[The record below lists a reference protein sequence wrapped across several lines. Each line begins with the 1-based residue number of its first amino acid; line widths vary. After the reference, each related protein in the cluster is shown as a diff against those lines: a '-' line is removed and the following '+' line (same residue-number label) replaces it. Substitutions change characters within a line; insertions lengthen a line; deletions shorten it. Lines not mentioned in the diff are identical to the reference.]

1 MVFLNILVGLDA
13 SASAKRALGHAVELA
28 RAGNAKLTLITV
40 APPVSSYV
48 TLAGVG
54 VDTMADEL
62 DKWAEEVLEE
72 GLRSVPDDVGA
83 HTLLRRGHAGQ
94 EIIEELKR
102 GGYDLIVLGSRG
114 RGRAQEGLL
123 GSVNGYVHF
132 HAHVPLLSVPP
143 EPGDDPESP
152 GP

>member
-1 MVFLNILVGLDA
+1 VVFLNILVGLDA
-13 SASAKRALGHAVELA
+13 SASAQRALGHAVELA
-28 RAGNAKLTLITV
+28 RAGNSKLTLITV

-54 VDTMADEL
+54 VDTMAQEL
-62 DKWAEEVLEE
+62 DKWAEEVLED
-72 GLRSVPDDVGA
+72 GLRSVPDDVVA
-83 HTLLRRGHAGQ
+83 HSLLRRGHAGH

-132 HAHVPLLSVPP
+132 HASVPLLSVPP
-143 EPGDDPESP
+143 GPGDDPESP
-152 GP
+152 GS